1 MAYSTPQ
8 SNYPSPR
15 QDPVRDSTASDSAWV
30 QQRHTNWLFQPDE
43 FKQTPSTR
51 DGVPFNNEMM
61 MRSKGISFL
70 ALVGMHL
77 HLPQPTLYVAATMFH
92 RFYMRF
98 SIKRHHYYDIGATC
112 IFLSTKVEETN
123 RKLKDIVI
131 ACCRVAQ
138 KNDKLVIDEQSK
150 EYWRWR
156 DIILFNEELLLEA
169 ICFDFAIQSPYN
181 ILIHYTRKFIK
192 DDKDR
197 IALTKSAWAFLN
209 DSARTTLCLRYPPMV
224 LAAAAL
230 YCASTICHVTV
241 LPEEYG
247 RMWWDEIDVTI
258 GDIKDACN
266 IMADLY
272 ESSPSKM
279 GEQKY
284 TRQH

>member
-1 MAYSTPQ
+1 MAYSTPK
-8 SNYPSPR
+8 SNCPSSSR
-15 QDPVRDSTASDSAWV
+15 QDPAIDAHDRVN
-30 QQRHTNWLFQPDE
+30 TNWIFQSDE
-43 FKQTPSTR
+43 FKQTPSSR
-51 DGVPFNNEMM
+51 DGILFSNEKV

-77 HLPQPTLYVAATMFH
+77 QLPQQTLYVAATMFH

-169 ICFDFAIQSPYN
+169 MCFDFGIPTPYHT
-181 ILIHYTRKFIK
+181 LMHYTRKFVK
-192 DDKDR
+192 DDKNR
-197 IALTKSAWAFLN
+197 IALTKSAWAFVN
-209 DSARTTLCLRYPPMV
+209 DSARTTLCLRYSPRV

-230 YCASTICHVTV
+230 YCASTICHVNIFS
-241 LPEEYG
+241 EEHG
-247 RMWWDEIDVTI
+247 RMWWEEIDVSI
-258 GDIKDACN
+258 VDIKDACN

-272 ESSPSKM
+272 ESSPSNM
-279 GEQKY
+279 GDQKY
-284 TRQH
+284 TRQD